1 MNERDIRLLF
11 TSDHWLE
18 AKVIH
23 DAVESGWKVSLLPR
37 NSHNP
42 AHTLSS
48 KRGTPRIFKTS
59 DTAISWC
66 KELGFSN
73 ISLQFEGIYGGDADM
88 IGIEQTVLLVEDNDD
103 DVELTLMAFQK
114 SNLKNQVV
122 VTKDGKQALDYLF
135 AKGEYST
142 RNAEDVPN
150 LVLLDINLP
159 KLSGLDVLKEIRDNE
174 TTRFI
179 PVVLLT
185 TSDEFQDVVTGYK
198 LGSNSYIKKPVS
210 FQVFSDVINDLGKY
224 WLQVNTPPPQ

>member
-11 TSDHWLE
+11 TSDHWSD

-23 DAVESGWKVSLLPR
+23 DASESGWKVLLLPCNHR
-37 NSHNP
+37 NP

-66 KELGFSN
+66 TDIGFSN
-73 ISLQFEGIYGGDADM
+73 ISLQFEDIFGGDNNM
-88 IGIEQTVLLVEDNDD
+88 GIEQTVLLVEDNDD

-114 SNLKNQVV
+114 SKLNNKVV
-122 VTKDGKQALDYLF
+122 VTKDGKEALDYLY
-135 AKGEYST
+135 ANGEYST
-142 RNAEDVPN
+142 RNPKEVPD
-150 LVLLDINLP
+150 LILLDINLP
-159 KLSGLDVLKEIRDNE
+159 KLSGLEVLKEIRDNNA
-174 TTRFI
+174 TRFV

-185 TSDEFQDVVTGYK
+185 TSDEFQDIVTGYK

-210 FQVFSDVINDLGKY
+210 FQVFTDVINNLGQY
-224 WLQVNTPPPQ
+224 WLQINTPPVQ